1 MNRFFFFC
9 IGASLAFMACSSG
22 DGDEPGMPPVER
34 PLTVVVN
41 ETPFAN
47 EYGDAQAPRRMDTRG
62 SAVTTEGLTEFTMS
76 YNNNIYRFSKSGTT
90 WTSTDLNSWP
100 NVDNDTP
107 VSFYAYN
114 AGTYY
119 YNSGANYL
127 SFEAMENA
135 STLTD
140 LLVAKQEGITYND
153 TKGQVSLTFD
163 HACAAVDF
171 TISITPKL
179 VEKLGGGNLTVN
191 KVVLEQVAKQGDYY
205 FSGGW
210 KNVNTTTNYTLT
222 SAESMAVGTDE
233 QTLPCGTLFLIPQTL
248 GSRAQFAITYTL
260 AGETKTTQIN
270 LDRESWQAGY
280 QYTMHIGLG
289 TANIQVSN

>member
-9 IGASLAFMACSSG
+9 IGASLAFMACSSD
-22 DGDEPGMPPVER
+22 DGNEPGMPPVER

-41 ETPFAN
+41 ETPFADEN
-47 EYGDAQAPRRMDTRG
+47 GDSQAPRRMDTRG

-100 NVDNDTP
+100 NVDNNTP

-114 AGTYY
+114 AGTY
-119 YNSGANYL
+119 NSGANYL
-127 SFEAMENA
+127 SFVADENA
-135 STLTD
+135 STQTD

-179 VEKLGGGNLTVN
+179 AEKLKGGNLTVN
-191 KVVLEQVAKQGDYY
+191 EVVLELVAKQGDYY
-205 FSGGW
+205 FSGEW
-210 KNVNTTTNYTLT
+210 ENVNTPTNYTLT

-248 GSRAQFAITYTL
+248 GSDAQFYITYTL

-270 LDRESWQAGY
+270 LDGESWQAGY